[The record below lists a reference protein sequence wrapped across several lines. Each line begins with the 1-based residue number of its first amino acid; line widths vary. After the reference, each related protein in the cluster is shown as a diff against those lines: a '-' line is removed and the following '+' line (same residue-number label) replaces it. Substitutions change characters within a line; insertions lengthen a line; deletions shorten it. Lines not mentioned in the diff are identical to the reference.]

1 MLVTPQGWSSV
12 MIKKQGEQG
21 LVLVMAMVVVAGL
34 LLIGLSLI
42 NQSTN
47 QFVVTNRTVTR
58 NNAMYTAEAGIEQSV
73 QQLNADSSFAGY
85 TSPQT
90 FFDNQEQGF
99 GTYTTTITPASGNTN
114 AKVITSTGKIYRHR
128 DHADLVSSRIVQVT
142 VVGTTA
148 EGYSVMTGPG
158 GLILSGSAN
167 ITNSSVFVGGK
178 ITLTGAAR
186 IGTAAKPL
194 QVDVAN
200 KACPSG
206 SSPGASYPSVCT
218 TTQPINLD
226 WSTNIYGTVCATGQT
241 SKGPNNNI
249 QTGSGGQGLIIGCTA
264 PDVSSPTYSRSAH
277 ISSMTTTGSGS
288 DNTYVCNQ
296 WPFDRVWPADLR
308 LNGNVTIDSSCKLT
322 IKGNVY
328 ITGNLTIGGAA
339 QIKVD
344 NSVGATRPVIVA
356 DGKITVGGS
365 ASITANS
372 SGTGAEF
379 ISFAS
384 NAACGATCTN
394 ITGTAL
400 KTTSTYET
408 VNVGGAVSVPGV
420 VFNAYW
426 GKATIAGSGNV
437 GSAVGQ
443 TVDLSGA
450 GTVTFGTKLSSG
462 VSTWTISSYQ
472 IKYPGQ

>member
-1 MLVTPQGWSSV
+1 MT
-12 MIKKQGEQG
+12 KQKEEG
-21 LVLVMAMVVVAGL
+21 LVLVMVMVMVSAL
-34 LLIGLSLI
+34 LLIGLALI
-42 NQSTN
+42 SQTTSQYILTGTTATN
-47 QFVVTNRTVTR
+47 
-58 NNAMYTAEAGIEQSV
+58 NNAMYTAEAGIEQSI
-73 QQLNADSSFAGY
+73 QQLNASSDFSGY
-85 TSPQT
+85 ATAQT
-90 FFDNQEQGF
+90 FFNTATQGF
-99 GTYTTTITPASGNTN
+99 GTYTTSITPASGNNN
-114 AKVITSTGKIYRHR
+114 AKVITSTGKIYKYS
-128 DHADLVSSRIVQVT
+128 DHAKLLSSRTVQVT

-158 GLILSGSAN
+158 GLILTGSAN
-167 ITNSSVFVGGK
+167 ITNSSVFVGGT
-178 ITLTGAAR
+178 ITLTGAAK

-194 QVDVAN
+194 QVDAGN

-206 SSPGASYPSVCT
+206 ANPGSSYPSLCT
-218 TTQPINLD
+218 SSQPISMD

-249 QTGSGGQGLIIGCTA
+249 QPGNGGQGLLVGCTA
-264 PDVSSPTYSRSAH
+264 PDVSTPTYSRTDH
-277 ISSMTTTGSGS
+277 INSMTTSGS
-288 DNTYVCNQ
+288 ATDNTYVCSS
-296 WPFDRVWPADLR
+296 WPFNRTWPANLK
-308 LNGNVTIDSSCKLT
+308 LTGNVVIDSSCNVT

-328 ITGNLTIGGAA
+328 ITGTLTIGGAA
-339 QIKVD
+339 HIKVD
-344 NSVGATRPVIVA
+344 DSVGATRPVIVA

-365 ASITANS
+365 AAITANS

-384 NAACGATCTN
+384 NAACGATCTS

-400 KTTSTYET
+400 KATSTYET

-426 GKATIAGSGNV
+426 GQATIAGSGNI

-443 TVDLSGA
+443 TVNLSGA

-472 IKYPGQ
+472 IKYPNQ

>member
-1 MLVTPQGWSSV
+1 
-12 MIKKQGEQG
+12 MIRRKNEQG
-21 LVLVMAMVVVAGL
+21 LVLVMAMVVVAAL
-34 LLIGLSLI
+34 LLIGLALI
-42 NQSTN
+42 SQSANQYT
-47 QFVVTNRTVTR
+47 VTNRTAT
-58 NNAMYTAEAGIEQSV
+58 NSNAIYTAEAGVEQSI
-73 QQLNADSSFAGY
+73 QQLNASSNFSGY
-85 TSPQT
+85 ASPQM
-90 FFDNQEQGF
+90 FFDTKEQGY
-99 GTYTTTITPASGNTN
+99 GVYTTTITPASGNNN
-114 AKVITSTGKIYRHR
+114 AKVITSTGKIYQYRNHTK
-128 DHADLVSSRIVQVT
+128 LVSSRTVQVT

-158 GLILSGSAN
+158 GLILNGSAN

-178 ITLTGAAR
+178 ITLTGSSR
-186 IGTAAKPL
+186 IGTATKPL
-194 QVDVAN
+194 QVDVGN
-200 KACPSG
+200 KACPAG
-206 SSPGASYPSVCT
+206 ANPGASYPTVCT
-218 TTQPINLD
+218 TSEPISLA

-241 SKGPNNNI
+241 SRGPNNNI
-249 QTGSGGQGLIIGCTA
+249 QTGNGGQGLIVGCTA
-264 PDVSSPTYSRSAH
+264 PEVSTPTYDRAAH
-277 ISSMTTTGSGS
+277 IASMTTTASGS

-296 WPFDRVWPADLR
+296 WPFNRVWPAGLR
-308 LNGNVTIDSSCKLT
+308 LNGDVNIASSCKLT

-339 QIKVD
+339 VIKVD
-344 NSVGATRPVIVA
+344 DTVGTTRPVIVA

-365 ASITANS
+365 AAITANT

-384 NAACGATCTN
+384 NAACGSTCTS

-400 KTTSTYET
+400 KNTSTYET
-408 VNVGGAVSVPGV
+408 INVGGAVSVPGV

-462 VSTWTISSYQ
+462 VSTWTITSYQ